1 MEKQW
6 QKRGQSLGQMRGRE
20 GLPPRGVTRGSDEG
34 RGADYETEA
43 ASKLRDKQNRGT
55 EGWPWVVRCLSTG
68 ASSPRG

>member
-1 MEKQW
+1 MAEKRTEPGTNER
-6 QKRGQSLGQMRGRE
+6 KGGTS
-20 GLPPRGVTRGSDEG
+20 PRGVTRGKDEG

-55 EGWPWVVRCLSTG
+55 EGWPWGVSCLSTE